1 MENTVRRL
9 VRDELRFRKKLA
21 VLEYA
26 RACGNDAKA
35 WREFKV
41 PKSTFYLWKKAY
53 VRAGRA
59 GLKRKK
65 PGVLL
70 TPNGFPHKL
79 LRKFFRSGAPINW
92 VLSASCGT
100 RSAIMESVYH
110 NQVYTLSWLARAFIA
125 CWKQLHGGPS
135 TQDITL
141 KRFPGI
147 IFRSM

>member
-1 MENTVRRL
+1 MEKTVRRL
-9 VRDELRFRKKLA
+9 VRDELRFRTKLA

-26 RACGNDAKA
+26 RECGKDTKA
-35 WREFKV
+35 WREFEV
-41 PKSTFYLWKKAY
+41 PKSASNLWKKAN
-53 VRAGRA
+53 ATEGRV

-65 PGVLL
+65 PGALL

-110 NQVYTLSWLARAFIA
+110 NQVYTLILASKGLNRLPETATRRTIHSRHYA
-125 CWKQLHGGPS
+125 KTVTG
-135 TQDITL
+135 
-141 KRFPGI
+141 FPT
-147 IFRSM
+147 